1 MTRRSAVP
9 LGLAF
14 LLAAL
19 SMVSPF
25 SIDTFFPSLRTMQ
38 AEFDIDALTIQQT
51 LSIYLFP
58 YAVMSLVHGPLSDAL
73 GRRIV
78 VFGGIAL
85 YTLASIG
92 CALAP
97 SFGTL
102 LAFRAM
108 QGMTAGVGVTI
119 GRAVIGDLYRGDD
132 AQRLM
137 NAVTVI
143 FSIAPAIAPVI
154 GGWIHVVA
162 GWRAVFWMLTAL
174 GCILMVMAHRMLPE
188 THPAER
194 RVALEFKPLLN
205 NCIAIIRD
213 VRFLALTLCG
223 AMQFAGIMLFV
234 GSAPSIVLDVW
245 KLTETDFANLFVP
258 IVAGFMVGALIAGRI
273 AGRVDRYHQLAFG
286 LTLPPLASL
295 ASVLLNHFWDPPRLL
310 QQFLIFFTTLG
321 IQFVFP
327 VLTLRAFEMYPTV
340 RGTVSS
346 VQTFVQLALGTVVV
360 GLIAPLL
367 STRMEWLSAGSLT
380 FGLIAIALATL
391 SHRRG
396 GL

>member
-1 MTRRSAVP
+1 MTKKSAVP

-14 LLAAL
+14 LLGAL

-25 SIDTFFPSLRTMQ
+25 SIDTFFPSLRAMQ
-38 AEFDIDALTIQQT
+38 AEFDVDALTMQQT

-78 VFGGIAL
+78 VFGGTAL
-85 YTLASIG
+85 YTLASIA

-97 SFGTL
+97 GFGTL

-119 GRAVIGDLYRGDD
+119 GRAVIGDLYQGAD

-143 FSIAPAIAPVI
+143 FSIAPAIAPII
-154 GGWIHVVA
+154 GGWIHVGY
-162 GWRAVFWMLTAL
+162 GWRGVFWMLTAL
-174 GCILMVMAHRMLPE
+174 GLALMLAAHKLLPE
-188 THPAER
+188 THPVEKR
-194 RVALEFKPLLN
+194 IPLQFGPLLR
-205 NCIAIIRD
+205 NCIDIGRD
-213 VRFLALTLCG
+213 GKFLALTLCG
-223 AMQFAGIMLFV
+223 AMQFAGVMLFV
-234 GSAPSIVLDVW
+234 GSAPVIVLDVW
-245 KLTETDFANLFVP
+245 KLTETDFAQLFIP
-258 IVAGFMVGALIAGRI
+258 IVGGFMTGALVAGRI
-273 AGRVDRYHQLAFG
+273 AGRVEPLKQLRFG
-286 LTLPPLASL
+286 LALPPLAGL
-295 ASVLLNHFWDPPRLL
+295 CGVLLNHFFDPPRIAHQLL
-310 QQFLIFFTTLG
+310 IYLTALG

-327 VLTLRAFEMYPTV
+327 VLTLRAFEMYPTL

-360 GLIAPLL
+360 GLAAPLL
-367 STRMEWLSAGSLT
+367 STHMEWLSLGQLA
-380 FGLIAIALATL
+380 FGLAAIALAAL
-391 SHRRG
+391 SHRLG

>member
-1 MTRRSAVP
+1 MTRRSSVP

-38 AEFDIDALTIQQT
+38 AEFDVDALTMQQT

-78 VFGGIAL
+78 VFGGTAL
-85 YTLASIG
+85 YTLASVA

-119 GRAVIGDLYRGDD
+119 GRAVIGDLYRGED

-143 FSIAPAIAPVI
+143 FSVAPAIAPVI
-154 GGWIHVVA
+154 GGWIHVSL

-174 GCILMVMAHRMLPE
+174 GLVLLLLADKMLPE
-188 THPAER
+188 THPPEKRIPLA
-194 RVALEFKPLLN
+194 FGPLLR
-205 NCIAIIRD
+205 NCIDIGRD

-223 AMQFAGIMLFV
+223 AMQFAGVMLFV
-234 GSAPSIVLDVW
+234 GSAPTIVLDVW
-245 KLTETDFANLFVP
+245 KLTETDFAQLFIP
-258 IVAGFMVGALIAGRI
+258 IVAGFMTGALTAGRI
-273 AGRVDRYHQLAFG
+273 AGRIAPHKQLVFG
-286 LTLPPLASL
+286 LALPPIASL
-295 ASVLLNHFWDPPRLL
+295 FGVLINHFWDPARIVHQLL
-310 QQFLIFFTTLG
+310 IYTTCLG

-327 VLTLRAFEMYPTV
+327 VLTLRAFELYPNL

-346 VQTFVQLALGTVVV
+346 VQTFMQLALGTVVV
-360 GLIAPLL
+360 GVAAPLL
-367 STRMEWLSAGSLT
+367 SSHMEWLSAGSLC
-380 FGLIAIALATL
+380 FSSLAIVLAWV